1 MKIILDTYAWIE
13 YFIGSD
19 KGKIVDGYLK
29 EELITPF
36 IILLELS
43 YRADKEGWDFKKYYN
58 FIKLKSRISG
68 IGEEFILGF
77 GNFYNKI
84 KGKSPNME
92 IADVI
97 ILMTAVKEQAKIV
110 TGDEHFKSMQEV
122 IYLG

>member
-1 MKIILDTYAWIE
+1 MKTIALQERTFELLED
-13 YFIGSD
+13 
-19 KGKIVDGYLK
+19 LK
-29 EELITPF
+29 EKKKAHSFNEEIITPF
-36 IILLELS
+36 IVLLELS
-43 YRADKEGWDFKKYYN
+43 YRADKEGWDFKRYYN

-84 KGKSPNME
+84 KGKSPNIG